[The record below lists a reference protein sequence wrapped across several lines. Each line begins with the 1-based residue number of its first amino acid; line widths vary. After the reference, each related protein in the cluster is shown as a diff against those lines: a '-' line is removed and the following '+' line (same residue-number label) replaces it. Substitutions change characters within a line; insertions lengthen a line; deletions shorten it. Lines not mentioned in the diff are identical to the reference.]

1 MSETT
6 TWRCVRCYRISIWL
20 GEPGACPSCQNSM
33 LEPVTVLPLPEA
45 VRLRGIE
52 ARVKDSF
59 GPLPYYKT
67 GRYSDQF
74 DVDAYRAALLG
85 KEE

>member
-1 MSETT
+1 
-6 TWRCVRCYRISIWL
+6 
-20 GEPGACPSCQNSM
+20 M